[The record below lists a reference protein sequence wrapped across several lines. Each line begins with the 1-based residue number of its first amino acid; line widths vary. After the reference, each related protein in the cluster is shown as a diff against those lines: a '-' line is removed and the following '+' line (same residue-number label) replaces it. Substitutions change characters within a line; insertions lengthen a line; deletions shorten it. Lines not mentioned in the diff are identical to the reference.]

1 MDDVPFHQ
9 ELEQL
14 LRRRRHIL
22 ESLAERHHG
31 KAPVFQVL
39 HHLGGVPPVVSDF
52 PYMVCFTQFFD
63 ELLDETIMDDV
74 PFRCLDEALLL
85 PDVV

>member
-1 MDDVPFHQ
+1 MQ
-9 ELEQL
+9 Q
-14 LRRRRHIL
+14 RGMQT

-31 KAPVFQVL
+31 KAPVCQVL

>member
-1 MDDVPFHQ
+1 
-9 ELEQL
+9 
-14 LRRRRHIL
+14 
-22 ESLAERHHG
+22 
-31 KAPVFQVL
+31 
-39 HHLGGVPPVVSDF
+39 
-52 PYMVCFTQFFD
+52 MVCFTQFFD